1 MNKKNL
7 ILVGVIAIILVLSFC
22 YFWKAEG
29 PTSPTSIE
37 SADGFHPDSM
47 QETPPPL
54 ENKGDSGG
62 PAAGFVA
69 TQTADPSLYEG
80 YKTQLVEMGKCLNL
94 EVSAID
100 PNAEINFE
108 TLNVAISKDL
118 GDVVA
123 EEEDW
128 STTDIRT
135 PSGEVRRI
143 LIQTPPPGEGES
155 ERRLKYL
162 SLSPDG
168 KTKELPVS
176 QDQSD
181 NPSDTLLAS
190 LESDGQVVGMAK
202 ARRIFYEN
210 GDDLYLSERNGKIY
224 SFTLAHEGKVFRC
237 KGMDA
242 GKTVNCSCE

>member
-7 ILVGVIAIILVLSFC
+7 ILVGVIAVILVLSFC

-29 PTSPTSIE
+29 PSGPTSIE
-37 SADGFHPDSM
+37 SADGFHVDSL

-54 ENKGDSGG
+54 ENKADAA

-69 TQTADPSLYEG
+69 TQTADSTLYES
-80 YKTQLVEMGKCLNL
+80 YKTQIVEMGKCLNL

-135 PSGEVRRI
+135 SSGEVRRI
-143 LIQTPPPGEGES
+143 LIQTPPPGEGGG
-155 ERRLKYL
+155 ERRLKYM

-176 QDQSD
+176 QDQTD

-190 LESDGQVVGMAK
+190 LESDGKIVGSAR
-202 ARRIFYEN
+202 ARRVFYEN

-224 SFTLAHEGKVFRC
+224 SFTLAHEGRIFRC